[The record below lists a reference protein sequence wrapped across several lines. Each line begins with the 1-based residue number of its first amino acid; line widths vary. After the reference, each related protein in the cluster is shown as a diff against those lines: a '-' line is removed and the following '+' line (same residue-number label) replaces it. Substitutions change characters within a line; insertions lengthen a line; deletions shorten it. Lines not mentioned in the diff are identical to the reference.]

1 MWGVLRIWSEWGSGA
16 RDPAGDGCA
25 AGTDVW
31 RPAAPPPGP
40 GHGATWGGVGVQD
53 DKGWE
58 DGGQQLRESSS
69 AYECGLVR
77 DGDILNSVEGQSVE
91 NLPVAAIHMM
101 LLGAQ
106 DSWVQ
111 MKFMR
116 QTDAKEGPPLAAGV
130 TRADAGERRFGHGVG
145 EQQDAVIRANL
156 RYNLRGPMPEDPV
169 QHPRRSCI
177 PGKRGGNVSEKQAP
191 GVIVYRGTS
200 LIRKR

>member
-116 QTDAKEGPPLAAGV
+116 QTDAK
-130 TRADAGERRFGHGVG
+130 
-145 EQQDAVIRANL
+145 AN
-156 RYNLRGPMPEDPV
+156 
-169 QHPRRSCI
+169 
-177 PGKRGGNVSEKQAP
+177 RGGRHSQRESQEPMLGNGVSDTVWASSKMRSFAPTYDTICVDLCRKTPSNILVEAASQAKEEAM
-191 GVIVYRGTS
+191 S
-200 LIRKR
+200 AKNKRRA